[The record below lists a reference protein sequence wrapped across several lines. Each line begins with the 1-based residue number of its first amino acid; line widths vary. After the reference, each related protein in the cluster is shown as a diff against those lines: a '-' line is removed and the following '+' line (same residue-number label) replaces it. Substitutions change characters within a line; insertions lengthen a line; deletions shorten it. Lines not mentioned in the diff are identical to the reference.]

1 MNAQFLG
8 MAAFATA
15 DPPFPDGRWPGSRLG
30 HADVKALNGGVN
42 EMSDSYMQ
50 EQAEALAQHLKL
62 TDGKSGFVE
71 VADGDFRVHVRK
83 RWPGKQL
90 ATWDGLPVEWNEN
103 VGTNKAANR

>member
-1 MNAQFLG
+1 MVQKPRRAH
-8 MAAFATA
+8 MT
-15 DPPFPDGRWPGSRLG
+15 S
-30 HADVKALNGGVN
+30 VN
-42 EMSDSYMQ
+42 EGGTGMSDSYMQ

-71 VADGDFRVHVRK
+71 VADGGFCVHVRK